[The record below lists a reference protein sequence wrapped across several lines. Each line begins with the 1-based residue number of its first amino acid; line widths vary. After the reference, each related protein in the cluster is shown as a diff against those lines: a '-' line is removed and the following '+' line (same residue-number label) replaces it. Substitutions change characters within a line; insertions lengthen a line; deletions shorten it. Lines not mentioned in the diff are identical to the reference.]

1 MSRSRH
7 QWVRW
12 LAIMLVLGNVALYA
26 WHAERRQTALRQLPL
41 HLQPLPEGTPSL
53 ELLSERRDSSAIPER
68 TSDAA
73 AGESGKLP

>member
-12 LAIMLVLGNVALYA
+12 LAIMLVLSNVALYA
-26 WHAERRQTALRQLPL
+26 WHAERRQAALRQLPP

-53 ELLSERRDSSAIPER
+53 ELLSERGNSSAIPER
-68 TSDAA
+68 TTDTAV
-73 AGESGKLP
+73 GE